1 MNKMKKFAS
10 IATAVLMTACMAA
23 PMTMSLTA
31 SAAGSISINN
41 SATDHTYV
49 AYQIFDGDLS
59 EGGVLSNITWG
70 TGVKE
75 TDNLLADIKNITL
88 SDSKNPF
95 TSCTNAADVAKVL
108 SDANAGNDA
117 EITQKFASVVGKYL
131 ETTAGIESLYDNGVY
146 SITNVDDG
154 YYLVKDKDASLG
166 GKDDAYTRYIVQ
178 VLGNKSAIAP
188 KSAKPSVIKKVKENS
203 SNTVSSTTVDFV
215 GSSTYDVGEQYNDVA
230 DYNIGDSVPFKLYGS
245 MPSNLG
251 DYEHYYYKFIDTLGS
266 QFTIDDDTKFTIKI
280 DDIVVANKVGSGS
293 TDNNYRIKVDGNN
306 IEISFEDIKAYA
318 TENNAITAS
327 TVVTVE
333 YTAKLNDTAEI
344 GLPGQ
349 INAVKLT
356 YSNNPNFEY
365 KPDTSDETE
374 DTPDKDTPD
383 TPKNTGETPVDK
395 VIVFTYELDATK
407 VDKTDN
413 SKVLPGAEF
422 KMKKSDTEY
431 AKVGA
436 TGIFEGWVTEAEA
449 STLKSDIDGNFIVK
463 GIDEGTY
470 TLIETKAPAGYN
482 LPTGKDAEF
491 AVNLVAT
498 TVNGQSWNEFVPGE
512 ALTKLELNGEGQDN
526 SKHGTANIKIENSKG
541 SSLPSTGGIGTT
553 LFYVGGGAM
562 VAVAGVFLITKK
574 RMGRK
579 ED

>member
-23 PMTMSLTA
+23 PMTMSLTS
-31 SAAGSISINN
+31 SAAGSISISN
-41 SATDHTYV
+41 SATGHTYE

-59 EGGVLSNITWG
+59 EGVLSNINWG

-75 TDNLLADIKNITL
+75 TDNLLAAITNITL
-88 SDSKNPF
+88 SDSKKPF

-131 ETTAGIESLYDNGVY
+131 ETTAGIESSYDNGVY
-146 SITNVDDG
+146 SIANVDDG

-178 VLGNKSAIAP
+178 VLGNKSDIAP

-203 SNTVSSTTVDFV
+203 SNASIAHTVDFA
-215 GSSTYDVGEQYNDVA
+215 GKTGYDVGEQYNDVA

-280 DDIVVANKVGSGS
+280 DDTVVANQVGSGS
-293 TDNNYRIKVDGNN
+293 TDKNYRIKVDGNNN
-306 IEISFEDIKAYA
+306 IEISFEDIKAYSGV
-318 TENNAITAS
+318 TES

-333 YTAKLNDTAEI
+333 YTAKLNNTAEI

-365 KPDTSDETE
+365 KPDTTDETE

-413 SKVLPGAEF
+413 SKVLAGAEF
-422 KMKKSDTEY
+422 KMKNSDNKY
-431 AKVGA
+431 AKVDSNGV
-436 TGIFEGWVTEAEA
+436 FEGWVAETDA
-449 STLKSDIDGNFIVK
+449 SKLTSGTNGKFIIK

-482 LPTGKDAEF
+482 LPTGTAAEF
-491 AVNLVAT
+491 TVELVAT
-498 TVNGQSWNEFVPGE
+498 TANGQSWNNFVPGE
-512 ALTKLELNGEGQDN
+512 ALTKLVLNSEEQDT

-541 SSLPSTGGIGTT
+541 STLPGTGGIGTT